1 MKNSMVD
8 PVPHSVELC
17 EVEGSHH
24 SAGQQMPRSL
34 LRLNAVK
41 IAELV
46 SWNDYAAKFYLA
58 MELLAEYELSSRRS
72 RSRMKNVV
80 SMLGEKVKA
89 LNVTN
94 LTSSELIVK

>member
-1 MKNSMVD
+1 M
-8 PVPHSVELC
+8 ELH
-17 EVEGSHH
+17 EIEGRRAITKSHPL
-24 SAGQQMPRSL
+24 PRSV
-34 LRLNAVK
+34 LRLDAVK
-41 IAELV
+41 INELV
-46 SWNDYAAKFYLA
+46 TWHNYARKFHLA

-94 LTSSELIVK
+94 LTSSELIV